1 MTASVHETRAER
13 RSGASVAER
22 AADLAATRA
31 GVPVHGRPVR
41 RRTRTVRIAGIT
53 ACVLALAAAAA
64 ASLVFGVRDVPLHEV
79 WQALAGPRNVAHE
92 GMNAAAAL
100 SRVPTTVAGIL
111 VGAALGIGG
120 ALMQGVT
127 RNPLADP
134 GLLGINSGAALF
146 VVLGMT
152 FLGVSSAIGTVW
164 FAFAGAAAAALV
176 VYAVASAGRKG
187 ATPLGLTLAGAA
199 VTAAASSLTL
209 GVLLTHVD
217 SLDSYRFW
225 QIGSISAASWPTIV
239 LLAPFIVAGVVLTLL
254 QGPALNALAL
264 GDDLAR
270 GLGHRVGLSRV
281 LAAIAVVLLCG
292 AATAMCGP
300 IAFVGL
306 AVPHAA
312 RLVFGP
318 DYRWVLPASALLGG
332 VLLLVADVIGRLVA
346 RPSTIEVGVV
356 VAVIGAPV
364 LIALVRRTKA
374 VAL

>member
-1 MTASVHETRAER
+1 MTASLHETSAELHN
-13 RSGASVAER
+13 GASVAAR
-22 AADLAATRA
+22 TAALAA
-31 GVPVHGRPVR
+31 RPASVDARPAR
-41 RRTRTVRIAGIT
+41 RRAVRIAGI
-53 ACVLALAAAAA
+53 AGCVLALVAASA
-64 ASLVFGVRDVPLHEV
+64 ASLVFGVRDVPLNEV
-79 WQALAGPRNVAHE
+79 WQALAGPQDVARE
-92 GMNAAAAL
+92 GMNAAATL

-146 VVLGMT
+146 VVFGMT
-152 FLGVSSAIGTVW
+152 FLGVGSAIGTVW

-176 VYAVASAGRKG
+176 VYAVASTGRRG

-225 QIGSISAASWPTIV
+225 QIGSISAPSWPTIA
-239 LLAPFIVAGVVLTLL
+239 LLTPFIVVGAVLALL

-270 GLGHRVGLSRV
+270 GLGHRVGLSRM

-292 AATAMCGP
+292 AATAMAGP

-312 RLVFGP
+312 RLIFGA

-374 VAL
+374 AAL

>member
-1 MTASVHETRAER
+1 MTSAP
-13 RSGASVAER
+13 
-22 AADLAATRA
+22 DLART
-31 GVPVHGRPVR
+31 VPRTGARPAR
-41 RRTRTVRIAGIT
+41 RRTRTARTAGIL
-53 ACVLALAAAAA
+53 ACVVALVAASV

-79 WQALAGPRNVAHE
+79 LNTLAHLGSGDLARE
-92 GMNAAAAL
+92 GIDAAAVVSRL
-100 SRVPTTVAGIL
+100 STTVAGIL
-111 VGAALGIGG
+111 VGAALGAGG

-152 FLGVSSAIGTVW
+152 FLGIGSALGTVW
-164 FAFAGAAAAALV
+164 FAFAGAAAAAVV
-176 VYAVASAGRKG
+176 VYAVASAGRRG
-187 ATPLGLTLAGAA
+187 ATPFALTLSGAA

-225 QIGSISAASWPTIV
+225 QIGSISAPSWSTILS
-239 LLAPFIVAGVVLTLL
+239 LLPFLAAGVALAMV
-254 QGPALNALAL
+254 QGPSLNALAL

-270 GLGHRVGLSRV
+270 GLGHRVGLSRI
-281 LAAIAVVLLCG
+281 LAGVAVVLLCG
-292 AATAMCGP
+292 SATALAGP

-312 RLVFGP
+312 RLIFGA
-318 DYRWVLPASALLGG
+318 DYRWTLPASALLGG
-332 VLLLVADVIGRLVA
+332 VLLLVSDVIGRLIA
-346 RPSTIEVGVV
+346 RPSTVEVGVV

-364 LIALVRRTKA
+364 LIALVRRMRG

>member
-1 MTASVHETRAER
+1 MTSTLTPVVAELAHAGSAAATPRWRRSRTTRTWGMVACALALVAASV
-13 RSGASVAER
+13 
-22 AADLAATRA
+22 
-31 GVPVHGRPVR
+31 
-41 RRTRTVRIAGIT
+41 
-53 ACVLALAAAAA
+53 
-64 ASLVFGVRDVPLHEV
+64 ASLVFGVRDVPIDQV
-79 WQALAGPRNVAHE
+79 WHALTTPGVP
-92 GMNAAAAL
+92 GIDAAAAL

-111 VGAALGIGG
+111 IGAALGVGG

-146 VVLGMT
+146 VVIAMT

-164 FAFAGAAAAALV
+164 FAFAGAAVAAIV
-176 VYAVASAGRKG
+176 VYAVASAGRRG
-187 ATPLGLTLAGAA
+187 ATPFTLTLAGAA
-199 VTAAASSLTL
+199 VTAAAASITT
-209 GVLLTHVD
+209 GVLLTNVA

-225 QIGSISAASWPTIV
+225 QIGSISAPAWSTIL
-239 LLAPFIVAGVVLTLL
+239 LLAPFIVVGLVLALF
-254 QGPALNALAL
+254 QGSALNALAL

-281 LAAIAVVLLCG
+281 LTAVAVVLLCG
-292 AATAMCGP
+292 AATAMAGP

-312 RLVFGP
+312 RLVFGA
-318 DYRWVLPASALLGG
+318 DYRWILPAAAFLGG

-356 VAVIGAPV
+356 VAIIGAPV

>member
-1 MTASVHETRAER
+1 MIASTGTTRRPIAT
-13 RSGASVAER
+13 SHDP
-22 AADLAATRA
+22 AARL
-31 GVPVHGRPVR
+31 RPVR
-41 RRTRTVRIAGIT
+41 RSRAVRTVGIAT
-53 ACVLALAAAAA
+53 CAAALLAASV
-64 ASLVFGVRDVPLHEV
+64 ASVIFGVRDVPLDAV
-79 WQALAGPRNVAHE
+79 WQALAHAGGHGGAQ
-92 GMNAAAAL
+92 GIDAATVL
-100 SRVPTTVAGIL
+100 SRLPTTVAGIL

-120 ALMQGVT
+120 GLMQGVT

-152 FLGVSSAIGTVW
+152 FLGVGSAIGTVW
-164 FAFAGAAAAALV
+164 FAFAGAAVAALV
-176 VYAVASAGRKG
+176 VYAVASAGRNG
-187 ATPLGLTLAGAA
+187 ATPFGLALAGAA

-209 GVLLTHVD
+209 GVLLAHVA

-225 QIGSISAASWPTIV
+225 QIGSISAPSWATILV
-239 LLAPFIVAGVVLTLL
+239 LAPFIVVGVVLALA
-254 QGPALNALAL
+254 QGSALNALAL
-264 GDDLAR
+264 GDDLAK
-270 GLGHRVGLSRV
+270 GLGHRVGLSRA
-281 LAAIAVVLLCG
+281 LAAVAVVLLCG
-292 AATAMCGP
+292 AATAMAGP

-312 RLVFGP
+312 RLVFGA
-318 DYRWVLPASALLGG
+318 DYRWLLPASALLGG

-364 LIALVRRTKA
+364 LIALVRRTKG

>member
-1 MTASVHETRAER
+1 MTASLQAKRTGAHPGATGY
-13 RSGASVAER
+13 SGTTGLPRGSHQ
-22 AADLAATRA
+22 
-31 GVPVHGRPVR
+31 PPVR
-41 RRTRTVRIAGIT
+41 RGRNVRVLGIA
-53 ACVLALAAAAA
+53 ACAIALVA
-64 ASLVFGVRDVPLHEV
+64 ASICSIVFGVRDVPLEDV
-79 WQALAGPRNVAHE
+79 WNALVHGGTHSGAQGIE
-92 GMNAAAAL
+92 AATVL

-111 VGAALGIGG
+111 VGMALGIGG

-146 VVLGMT
+146 VVIGMT
-152 FLGVSSAIGTVW
+152 FLGVGSAIGTVW
-164 FAFAGAAAAALV
+164 FAFAGAAVAAVA
-176 VYAVASAGRKG
+176 VYAVASAGRRG
-187 ATPLGLTLAGAA
+187 ATPFALALAGAA
-199 VTAAASSLTL
+199 VTAAASSITL
-209 GVLLTHVD
+209 GVLLTHVN

-225 QIGSISAASWPTIV
+225 QIGSISAPSWNTV
-239 LLAPFIVAGVVLTLL
+239 LLLAPFIVAGVVLALM

-270 GLGHRVGLSRV
+270 GLGHRVGLSRA

-292 AATAMCGP
+292 AATAMAGP

-312 RLVFGP
+312 RLVFGA
-318 DYRWVLPASALLGG
+318 DYRWLLPASALLGG
-332 VLLLVADVIGRLVA
+332 VLLLGADVIGRLVA
-346 RPSTIEVGVV
+346 RPSTVEVGVV

-364 LIALVRRTKA
+364 LIALVRRTKG